1 MYIMFIPV
9 GEQTEPIYEG
19 FRHVKEIDK
28 VYLLASDKTEKH
40 AKEIRDKIGAIYK
53 TEIIKIHPERLDD
66 IMEKLMD
73 IIAENKDK
81 KIISN
86 ITGGTKVMSHAC
98 YIISSYLGGDAFY
111 IFKRDDNSMEYVE
124 MPMLKIKL
132 NSIIEEK
139 STRKRIL
146 EKLREKDY
154 DSMTSL
160 AKDLRI
166 KDSTLSVLL
175 DQLEKQG
182 LVNLEREGRNLNI
195 RISKT
200 GKIILKLKELKNE

>member
-1 MYIMFIPV
+1 
-9 GEQTEPIYEG
+9 
-19 FRHVKEIDK
+19 
-28 VYLLASDKTEKH
+28 
-40 AKEIRDKIGAIYK
+40 
-53 TEIIKIHPERLDD
+53 
-66 IMEKLMD
+66 
-73 IIAENKDK
+73 
-81 KIISN
+81 
-86 ITGGTKVMSHAC
+86 
-98 YIISSYLGGDAFY
+98 
-111 IFKRDDNSMEYVE
+111 MEYVE

-139 STRKRIL
+139 STRKKIL

-166 KDSTLSVLL
+166 KDATLSVLL

-195 RISKT
+195 KISKT
-200 GKIILKLKELKNE
+200 GKIILKLKELKNG